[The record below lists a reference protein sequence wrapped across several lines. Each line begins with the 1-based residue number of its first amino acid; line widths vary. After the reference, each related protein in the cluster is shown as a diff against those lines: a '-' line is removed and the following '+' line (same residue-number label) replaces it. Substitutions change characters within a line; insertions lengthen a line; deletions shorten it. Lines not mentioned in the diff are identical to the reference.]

1 MAESNVLKKAKTLIT
16 YDLDDL
22 QVKLADAENISL
34 NLFESYLTESDFM
47 VYYAPVSGGS
57 ITEFSKGSDD
67 YKTKCQCSTFEDVAY
82 LQNGDKI
89 TIASGVYAGI
99 AKVFNLNLTDKTFE
113 IARIF
118 SVDSPALFTNS
129 RKEQLEYAAAYFLLY
144 TIVSS
149 AQEIKNGKVLIS
161 SSNWGDGTVNQAGLE
176 TKISQA
182 EDYKRR
188 AYQYLNY
195 NFSQVL

>member
-1 MAESNVLKKAKTLIT
+1 MSESNVLKKAKTLIT
-16 YDLDDL
+16 FDLDDL

-34 NLFESYLTESDFM
+34 NLFESNLNETDFM
-47 VYYAPVSGGS
+47 IYYATSSGGNIS
-57 ITEFSKGSDD
+57 SFSKGSDD
-67 YKTKCQCSTFEDVAY
+67 YKTKCQCPTFDDVAY

-89 TIASGVYAGI
+89 TISAGIYAGTYKI
-99 AKVFNLNLTDKTFE
+99 FNLNYTTKYFE

-118 SVDSPALFTNS
+118 TADAVATFTNA
-129 RKEQLEYAAAYFLLY
+129 RKDQLEYSAAYFLLY

-149 AQEIKNGKVLIS
+149 AQKLENGKVLVS
-161 SSNWGDGTVNQAGLE
+161 SSNWGDGTINQAGLE

-182 EDYKRR
+182 EDYKKR

-195 NFSQVL
+195 NYSQVL

>member
-1 MAESNVLKKAKTLIT
+1 MSESNVLKKAKTLIT
-16 YDLDDL
+16 FDLDDL

-34 NLFESYLTESDFM
+34 NLFESNLNETDFM
-47 VYYAPVSGGS
+47 IYYAASSGGNIS
-57 ITEFSKGSDD
+57 SFSKGSDD
-67 YKTKCQCSTFEDVAY
+67 YKTKCQCLTFDDVAY

-89 TIASGVYAGI
+89 TISAGIYAGTYKI
-99 AKVFNLNLTDKTFE
+99 FNLNYTTKYFE

-118 SVDSPALFTNS
+118 TADAVATFTNA
-129 RKEQLEYAAAYFLLY
+129 RKDQLEYAAAYFLLY

-149 AQEIKNGKVLIS
+149 AQKLENGKVLVS
-161 SSNWGDGTVNQAGLE
+161 SSNWGDGTINQAGLE

-182 EDYKRR
+182 EDYKKR

-195 NFSQVL
+195 NYSQVL